1 MASSPPRAADSSDAF
16 VAFEHVQKSYDGE
29 NLVVKD
35 FNLNVKRGEFLTL
48 LGPSG
53 SGKTTCLLMLAGFE
67 VPSAGRIRLA
77 NKVLDS
83 IPPHQRDIGLV
94 FQNYALFPHMTVAEN
109 LAFPLKVRKVAK
121 SSIAKKVND
130 ALAMVRLQ
138 DFGNRKPSQLSG
150 GQQQRVAV
158 ARALIFDPKILLMD
172 EPLSALD
179 KNLRDQMQ
187 IEIRELHRTLGI
199 TVVYVTHDQ
208 SEAMTMSSRI
218 VVFDDG
224 AVQQVSAPSEL
235 YEKPQNAF
243 VAQFVGENN
252 GLQGSIEKT
261 QGTGSSKTC
270 VVRLSTGETIEA
282 ENVGDN
288 ARGEQVLVSLRPE
301 RVQLAANAADLK
313 HCTNKVKGKLQEKIF
328 LGDHMR
334 ARFYACNKEGFVV
347 NLPNNEGV
355 EHVKVAQEG
364 DEMTLGWRVE
374 DCRALSSRGLSK
386 QA

>member
-1 MASSPPRAADSSDAF
+1 MPSSSPRVADSSDAF

-35 FNLNVKRGEFLTL
+35 FNLNVNRGEFLTL

-67 VPSAGRIRLA
+67 VPSAGRLRLA
-77 NKVLDS
+77 GEVLDN

-109 LAFPLKVRKVAK
+109 LAFPLKVRKFDK
-121 SSIAKKVND
+121 SAIAKKVSD
-130 ALAMVRLQ
+130 SLAMVRLQ

-224 AVQQVSAPSEL
+224 AVQQVAAPSEL

-252 GLQGSIEKT
+252 GLQGAIEKT
-261 QGTGSSKTC
+261 QGKTC
-270 VVRLSTGETIEA
+270 VVRLSSGETIEA

-288 ARGEQVLVSLRPE
+288 AKGENVLVSLRPE

-313 HCTNKVKGKLQEKIF
+313 HCLNKVKGKIQEKIF

-347 NLPNNEGV
+347 NLPNKEGI

-364 DEMTLGWRVE
+364 QEMTLGWRVE
-374 DCRALSSRGLSK
+374 DCRALSLAK
-386 QA
+386 QS

>member
-1 MASSPPRAADSSDAF
+1 MSSSSPRAASRRDSF

-29 NLVVKD
+29 TLVVED
-35 FNLNVKRGEFLTL
+35 FNLTIERGEFLTL

-67 VPSAGRIRLA
+67 VPSAGQIRLA
-77 NKVLDS
+77 DKVLDN
-83 IPPHQRDIGLV
+83 IPPHQREIGLV

-109 LAFPLKVRKVAK
+109 LAFPLKVRKFDK
-121 SSIAKKVND
+121 SAIARKVND
-130 ALAMVRLQ
+130 TLAMVRLQ
-138 DFGNRKPSQLSG
+138 GFEHRKPNQLSG

-172 EPLSALD
+172 EPLCALD

-208 SEAMTMSSRI
+208 SEAMTLSSRI
-218 VVFDDG
+218 VVFDEG
-224 AVQQVSAPSEL
+224 TVQQVAAPSDL

-252 GLQGSIEKT
+252 GLQGTVEKT
-261 QGTGSSKTC
+261 QGKSC
-270 VVRLSTGETIEA
+270 HVRLRSGENIEA

-288 ARGEQVLVSLRPE
+288 AKGAQVLVSLRPE
-301 RVQLAANAADLK
+301 RVQLAANISDLTR
-313 HCTNKVKGKLQEKIF
+313 CQNKVEGKLREKIF

-334 ARFYACNKEGFVV
+334 ARFFACNKEGFVV
-347 NLPNNEGV
+347 NLPNKEGI
-355 EHVKVAQEG
+355 EHVKVAREG
-364 DEMTLGWRVE
+364 QNMALGWRVE
-374 DCRALSSRGLSK
+374 DCRALGLAKRS
-386 QA
+386 

>member
-1 MASSPPRAADSSDAF
+1 MSSPSPHF
-16 VAFEHVQKSYDGE
+16 VSFEHVQKSYDGE
-29 NLVVKD
+29 TLVVED
-35 FNLNVKRGEFLTL
+35 FDLAIERGEFLTL

-67 VPSAGRIRLA
+67 TPSAGQIRLDG
-77 NKVLDS
+77 KVLDN

-109 LAFPLKVRKVAK
+109 LAFPLKVRKLDKAT
-121 SSIAKKVND
+121 IAQKVGD

-138 DFGNRKPSQLSG
+138 GFEHRRPGQLSG

-218 VVFDDG
+218 VVFDEG
-224 AVQQVSAPSEL
+224 TVQQVAVPSEL

-252 GLQGSIEKT
+252 CLQGTVERT
-261 QGTGSSKTC
+261 QGKTC
-270 VVRLSTGETIEA
+270 SVRLTSGENIEA
-282 ENVGDN
+282 ENVDN
-288 ARGEQVLVSLRPE
+288 NAKGKHVLVSLRPE
-301 RVQLAANAADLK
+301 RVRLAANSADLK
-313 HCTNKVKGKLQEKIF
+313 HCQNKVQGKLQEKIF

-334 ARFYACNKEGFVV
+334 ARFFACDKEGFVV
-347 NLPNNEGV
+347 NLPNKEGI
-355 EHVKVAQEG
+355 EHVKVAKEG
-364 DEMTLGWRVE
+364 QDMAIGWRTE
-374 DCRALSSRGLSK
+374 DCRALGLPK
-386 QA
+386 PA

>member
-1 MASSPPRAADSSDAF
+1 MPSLDPHSVASSDAF
-16 VAFEHVQKSYDGE
+16 VSFDRVQKSYDGE
-29 NLVVKD
+29 TLVVED
-35 FNLNVKRGEFLTL
+35 FNLTIERGEFLTL

-67 VPSAGRIRLA
+67 VPSAGQIRLA
-77 NKVLDS
+77 GEVLDN
-83 IPPHQRDIGLV
+83 IPPHRREIGLV

-109 LAFPLKVRKVAK
+109 LAFPLKVRKFDKSTVAQ
-121 SSIAKKVND
+121 KVSD
-130 ALAMVRLQ
+130 TLAMVRLQ
-138 DFGNRKPSQLSG
+138 GFEHRKPSQLSG

-187 IEIRELHRTLGI
+187 IEIRDLHRTLGI

-218 VVFDDG
+218 VVFDEG
-224 AVQQVSAPSEL
+224 TVQQVAPPSEL

-252 GLQGSIEKT
+252 SLHGTVEKT
-261 QGTGSSKTC
+261 QGKC
-270 VVRLSTGETIEA
+270 CLVRLSSGENIEA

-288 ARGEQVLVSLRPE
+288 AKGAQVLVSLRPE
-301 RVQLAANAADLK
+301 RVQLAANASDLK
-313 HCTNKVKGKLQEKIF
+313 HCCNKVKGKLQEKIF

-334 ARFYACNKEGFVV
+334 ARFFACNKEGFVV
-347 NLPNNEGV
+347 NLPNKEGI
-355 EHVKVAQEG
+355 EHVKVAKEG
-364 DEMTLGWRVE
+364 QDMALGWRVE
-374 DCRALSSRGLSK
+374 DCRALGLSK
-386 QA
+386 QV

>member
-1 MASSPPRAADSSDAF
+1 MSSLKPHSAASSDAF
-16 VAFEHVQKSYDGE
+16 VAFDRVQKSYDGE
-29 NLVVKD
+29 TLVVED
-35 FNLNVKRGEFLTL
+35 FNLTIERGEFLTL

-67 VPSAGRIRLA
+67 VPSAGQIRLA
-77 NKVLDS
+77 GEVLDN
-83 IPPHQRDIGLV
+83 IPPHQREIGLV

-109 LAFPLKVRKVAK
+109 LAFPLKVRKLDKSTVAQ
-121 SSIAKKVND
+121 KVSD
-130 ALAMVRLQ
+130 TLAMVRLQ
-138 DFGNRKPSQLSG
+138 GFEHRKPSQLSG

-187 IEIRELHRTLGI
+187 IEIRDLHRTLGI

-218 VVFDDG
+218 VVFDEG
-224 AVQQVSAPSEL
+224 AVQQVAPPSEL

-252 GLQGSIEKT
+252 GLQGTVEKT
-261 QGTGSSKTC
+261 QGKSC
-270 VVRLSTGETIEA
+270 LVRLSSGENIEA

-288 ARGEQVLVSLRPE
+288 AKGSQVLVSLRPE
-301 RVQLAANAADLK
+301 RVRLAANASDLK
-313 HCTNKVKGKLQEKIF
+313 NCCNKVKGKLQEKIF

-334 ARFYACNKEGFVV
+334 ARFFACNKEGFVV
-347 NLPNNEGV
+347 NLPNKEGI
-355 EHVKVAQEG
+355 EHVKVAKEG
-364 DEMTLGWRVE
+364 QDMALGWRVE
-374 DCRALSSRGLSK
+374 DCRALGLSK
-386 QA
+386 QT

>member
-1 MASSPPRAADSSDAF
+1 MSSSPARSVASSDPF
-16 VAFEHVQKSYDGE
+16 VDFRHVQKSYDGE
-29 NLVVKD
+29 TLVVED
-35 FNLNVKRGEFLTL
+35 FDLTIERGEFLTL

-67 VPSAGRIRLA
+67 VPSAGQIRLA
-77 NKVLDS
+77 GKVLDS

-109 LAFPLKVRKVAK
+109 LAFPLKVRKLSK
-121 SSIAKKVND
+121 SSIAKKVSD
-130 ALAMVRLQ
+130 TLAMVRLQ
-138 DFGNRKPSQLSG
+138 GFEHRKPNQLSG

-187 IEIRELHRTLGI
+187 IEIRELHRALGI

-218 VVFDDG
+218 VVFDEG
-224 AVQQVSAPSEL
+224 TVQQVATPSEL

-243 VAQFVGENN
+243 VARFVGENN
-252 GLQGSIEKT
+252 CLQGSVEKT
-261 QGTGSSKTC
+261 QGTSC
-270 VVRLSTGETIEA
+270 LVRLPSGESIEA
-282 ENVGDN
+282 ENVGNN
-288 ARGEQVLVSLRPE
+288 AKGDQVLISLRPE
-301 RVQLAANAADLK
+301 RVQLAANASDLK
-313 HCTNKVKGKLQEKIF
+313 HCGNKVKGKLQEKIF

-334 ARFYACNKEGFVV
+334 ARFSACNKEGFVV
-347 NLPNNEGV
+347 NLPNKEGI
-355 EHVKVAQEG
+355 EHVKVAKEG
-364 DEMTLGWRVE
+364 QDMALGWRVE
-374 DCRALSSRGLSK
+374 DCRALGLSK